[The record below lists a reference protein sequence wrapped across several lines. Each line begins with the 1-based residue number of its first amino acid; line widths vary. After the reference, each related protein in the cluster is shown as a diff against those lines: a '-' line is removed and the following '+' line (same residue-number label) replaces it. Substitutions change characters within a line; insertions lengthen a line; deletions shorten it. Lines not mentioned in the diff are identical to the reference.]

1 MKILLFG
8 DIAAGKTTISNIL
21 KQQYSDFEIVA
32 VDDFRRKLGDNT
44 MKGERNALEKFITHI
59 KKDKNQI
66 VEASGL
72 GKLGIDIFKKISKFN
87 DVVLLI
93 ILHIPKN
100 EINKRIENR
109 IWNIPF
115 PGKQEKINE
124 IILSVNSKIK
134 AGEITTMW
142 AELEK
147 ITILKTENIN
157 KEDQGFII
165 KTITN
170 FIYKHTK

>member
-32 VDDFRRKLGDNT
+32 VDDFRRELGDNT
-44 MKGERNALEKFITHI
+44 MKGERNALKKIITHI
-59 KKDKNQI
+59 EKDKNQI
-66 VEASGL
+66 IEASGL
-72 GKLGIDIFKKISKFN
+72 GKLGIDIFKKILNIN

-93 ILHIPKN
+93 ILHIPIK
-100 EINKRIENR
+100 EIEKRIENK

-115 PGKQEKINE
+115 PGKQEKLNE

-134 AGEITTMW
+134 AGEITAIWTG
-142 AELEK
+142 LEK
-147 ITILKTENIN
+147 TTILKTENIN

>member
-8 DIAAGKTTISNIL
+8 DIAAGKTTVSYIL

-44 MKGERNALEKFITHI
+44 MKGEMNALKKFISHI
-59 KKDKNQI
+59 EKDKNQI
-66 VEASGL
+66 IEASGL
-72 GKLGIDIFKKISKFN
+72 GELGIDIFKKISKFN
-87 DVVLLI
+87 DVVLLVI
-93 ILHIPKN
+93 FHIPMK
-100 EINKRIENR
+100 EIKKRIENR

-115 PGKQEKINE
+115 PGKQEKLNE
-124 IILSVNSKIK
+124 IVLTINSKIK

-147 ITILKTENIN
+147 TTILKTENIN
-157 KEDQGFII
+157 KEDQEFII

-170 FIYKHTK
+170 FIYKHIK

>member
-21 KQQYSDFEIVA
+21 KQQYSDFEVVA
-32 VDDFRRKLGDNT
+32 VDAFRRELGDNT
-44 MKGERNALEKFITHI
+44 IKGEMNALKKFITHI
-59 KKDKNQI
+59 EKDKNQI
-66 VEASGL
+66 IEASGL
-72 GKLGIDIFKKISKFN
+72 GKLGIDIFKKISNLN

-93 ILHIPKN
+93 ILHIPIK
-100 EINKRIENR
+100 EVNKRIENR

-115 PGKQEKINE
+115 PGKQEKLNE

-134 AGEITTMW
+134 AGEITAMW
-142 AELEK
+142 TGLEK
-147 ITILKTENIN
+147 TTILKTENIN

-170 FIYKHTK
+170 FIYKHKK

>member
-21 KQQYSDFEIVA
+21 KQQYSDFEIVT
-32 VDDFRRKLGDNT
+32 VDDFRRELGDNT
-44 MKGERNALEKFITHI
+44 MKGEMNALKKFITHI